1 MIYSLEKIIKKEKK
15 WPHLNEPCTKDL
27 ILLQHKGEA
36 L

>member
-1 MIYSLEKIIKKEKK
+1 MIYSLEKEKKKKK

-27 ILLQHKGEA
+27 ILPQHKGEA